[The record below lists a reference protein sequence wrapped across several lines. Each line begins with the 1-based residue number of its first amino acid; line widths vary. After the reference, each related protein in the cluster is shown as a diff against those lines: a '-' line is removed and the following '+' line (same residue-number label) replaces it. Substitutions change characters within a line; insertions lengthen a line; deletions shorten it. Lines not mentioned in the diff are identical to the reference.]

1 MLVINQQIPNVEEIT
16 DGLACKVVTF
26 GTDPSADYS
35 AADIAHDEVGDSSF
49 DVMHDG
55 QKMGRMA
62 LSVTGEHN
70 VLNALSAIAAAD
82 ILGIPFVSM
91 QKGLKEF
98 RGTDRRFEYK
108 GAKNGFTIIDDYAHH
123 PTEIRATLTAAEN
136 YPHKEVWCI
145 FQPHTY
151 TRTKALFDE
160 FVDALSTTDHV
171 ILADIYAARE
181 TDTLGVSAE
190 QIAEALKKKGCDA
203 YYLPSFEK
211 IEEFVLERCQKGDV
225 LITMGAGDVVNIGEK
240 LLQD

>member
-1 MLVINQQIPNVEEIT
+1 M
-16 DGLACKVVTF
+16 
-26 GTDPSADYS
+26 
-35 AADIAHDEVGDSSF
+35 
-49 DVMHDG
+49 
-55 QKMGRMA
+55 
-62 LSVTGEHN
+62 
-70 VLNALSAIAAAD
+70 
-82 ILGIPFVSM
+82 
-91 QKGLKEF
+91 
-98 RGTDRRFEYK
+98 
-108 GAKNGFTIIDDYAHH
+108 
-123 PTEIRATLTAAEN
+123 
-136 YPHKEVWCI
+136 WCI

-181 TDTLGVSAE
+181 TDTLGVSSE
-190 QIAEALKKKGCDA
+190 QIAEALKKKDCDA